1 MFQQKFE
8 LSGDTQRGDNR
19 LLSLTTEV
27 QASLSI
33 EKTKQLCVSIGQKF
47 ELFVDTQRDDNNLL
61 PLTTEV

>member
-33 EKTKQLCVSIGQKF
+33 EKTKQLCVSIGQK
-47 ELFVDTQRDDNNLL
+47 ELSGDTQRDDNHLL